1 MILVLKAIIFTVAI
15 LGGLGLVFGLI
26 LAAASRVFAVE
37 EDPRKEL
44 LEEILP
50 GANCGACGFAGC
62 SAYADALIAGTTV
75 VGACPVG
82 GVEAAQKMASVMGV
96 TNIGAGVRQVAMVRC
111 SGNGSEHIRYNYE
124 GIQSCL
130 AASRLPAGG
139 PLACRYGCLG
149 YGSCAAVCDFDA
161 ISVSNGAATVDTDKC
176 VGCLKC
182 ISACPRSLIT
192 VVPYGS
198 EVILQCSSHDKGVF
212 TRSVCEDGCIGCG
225 LCARAC
231 PNGAITVE
239 DNLATIDYYK
249 CTSCGV
255 CIKTCPQ
262 KLIRRASEE
271 RTPEEGT
278 PFLIP

>member
-1 MILVLKAIIFTVAI
+1 MILVLKAIAITVAV

-26 LAAASRVFAVE
+26 LAAASKVFAVK

-44 LEEILP
+44 LEEALP
-50 GANCGACGFAGC
+50 GANYGACGFAGC

-82 GVEAAQKMASVMGV
+82 GVEAAQKMASIMGV

-111 SGNGSEHIRYNYE
+111 SGSGSDRSRYHYE
-124 GIQSCL
+124 GIQTCL

-149 YGSCAAVCDFDA
+149 YGSCMNLCDFGA
-161 ISVSNGAATVDTDKC
+161 ISIENGAAKVDTEKC

-182 ISACPRSLIT
+182 IGACPRNLIT

-212 TRSVCEDGCIGCG
+212 TRSACENGCIGCG

-239 DNLATIDYYK
+239 NNLATIDYYK

-271 RTPEEGT
+271 QKAEEAA